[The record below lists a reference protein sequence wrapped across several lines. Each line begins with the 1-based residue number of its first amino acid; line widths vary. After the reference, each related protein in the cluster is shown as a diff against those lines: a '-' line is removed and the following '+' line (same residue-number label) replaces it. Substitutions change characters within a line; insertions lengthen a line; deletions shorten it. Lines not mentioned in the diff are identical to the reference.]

1 MYAFRLIWAANQ
13 PEQLARD
20 LLGLAGSIREDRR
33 GLLHR
38 AVDEIVRPSIAHN
51 FEVDGRPDP
60 WPELAESTMERRER
74 AGYTPDDPLT
84 ASGAGERSA
93 TAKAR
98 WRVSRERAEYRG
110 DSFPESTWTMSL
122 HHVGESEGHFP
133 PRPFAV
139 VQPEDA
145 DQLGRLA
152 GNWLDRHARNHR
164 L

>member
-1 MYAFRLIWAANQ
+1 VYSFQILWAANQ
-13 PEQLARD
+13 PERLARD
-20 LLGLAGSIREDRR
+20 LFGLAAGVREGRR

-84 ASGAGERSA
+84 ASGAGKRSA

-98 WRVSRERAEYRG
+98 WRITRERAEYRG
-110 DSFPESTWTMSL
+110 DSFPSSTWTMSL
-122 HHVGESEGHFP
+122 HNVGESEGHFP
-133 PRPFAV
+133 ARPFAV

-145 DQLGRLA
+145 DALGRLA
-152 GNWLDRHARNHR
+152 GDWFDRKRRRAGF
-164 L
+164 